1 MATMVAY
8 TALELTEA
16 QKRALCA
23 GVEKGASE
31 AFEIDISITELMLKC
46 CTGECFVVASS
57 ERINKTDRFF
67 CGSLD
72 LVDTII
78 TDNKVDML
86 AVYEFR
92 RRGIEVIIVNPDKA

>member
-31 AFEIDISITELMLKC
+31 AFEIDISITELMLMPTIPPEC
-46 CTGECFVVASS
+46 HGPSVTGRAKAPVGQ
-57 ERINKTDRFF
+57 K
-67 CGSLD
+67 SLRC
-72 LVDTII
+72 
-78 TDNKVDML
+78 N
-86 AVYEFR
+86 
-92 RRGIEVIIVNPDKA
+92 RRGHGPAREKQSRRHHQRAHE

>member
-31 AFEIDISITELMLKC
+31 AFEIDISITELMLMP
-46 CTGECFVVASS
+46 TIPPECHGP
-57 ERINKTDRFF
+57 RRHRTDH
-67 CGSLD
+67 L
-72 LVDTII
+72 
-78 TDNKVDML
+78 
-86 AVYEFR
+86 FR
-92 RRGIEVIIVNPDKA
+92 LYRAQ

>member
-31 AFEIDISITELMLKC
+31 AFEIDISITELMLMP
-46 CTGECFVVASS
+46 TIPGMSRS
-57 ERINKTDRFF
+57 QRHRTDH
-67 CGSLD
+67 L
-72 LVDTII
+72 
-78 TDNKVDML
+78 
-86 AVYEFR
+86 FR
-92 RRGIEVIIVNPDKA
+92 LYRAQ